1 MIKAIDTAIAGL
13 NNASAQINRSA
24 QRIASSTALS
34 PVSSTSGGQIPS
46 QNAPQGI
53 LAIQEQV
60 QDGDLVSDIVN
71 LKTASLSY
79 QANLKTIETVNDLF
93 DELLV
98 AFDD

>member
-34 PVSSTSGGQIPS
+34 PVSSISGGQIPS
-46 QNAPQGI
+46 QIPPQGI
-53 LAIQEQV
+53 LSIQEQA
-60 QDGDLVSDIVN
+60 QGGDLVTDIVT

-93 DELLV
+93 DDLLD